1 MELVINPQDR
11 LPLVI
16 GATGMD
22 AIVQNIRMILLTMR
36 YSIPLDRAFAHDGK
50 IIDTPAP
57 LETGRKTAELVDAIE
72 KYEPRVKVHRI
83 DFVWN
88 NQKGQLQEGQLA
100 PAVVFSIRDGVEL

>member
-1 MELVINPQDR
+1 MELVINPQER

-57 LETGRKTAELVDAIE
+57 LETGRKTAELIDAIE

-88 NQKGQLQEGQLA
+88 DQKGQLQEGQLA
-100 PAVVFSIRDGVEL
+100 PRVVFSIRDGVEL